1 MMSEVLGA
9 LEGSYGGSAHD
20 HIIRSEVLQ
29 IFKTYDTDKTGK
41 LSRDNVRQYIRKTVE
56 QDD

>member
-41 LSRDNVRQYIRKTVE
+41 LSRDNVR
-56 QDD
+56 